1 MNNCIAE
8 WFNADPELHYS
19 DGDLVGICSDGLVR
33 PIAYGPIIYIGV
45 VTSDNNTETFDKVS
59 VTLVGK
65 KTCYIKTVST
75 DLHKLIGRKVI
86 ASTDGDNAFVLY
98 DDIFDRDKGF
108 NGIIIG
114 SVYPTQRAGF
124 VKAVILLK

>member
-1 MNNCIAE
+1 MDNCIAE
-8 WFNADPELHYS
+8 LFDADPELCYS
-19 DGDLVGICSDGLVR
+19 NGDLVGICSDGLVR
-33 PIAYGPIIYIGV
+33 PMAYNPVSYVGV
-45 VTSDNNTETFDKVS
+45 VNSDGNVENSNKVL
-59 VTLVGK
+59 VTLIGK
-65 KTCYIKTVST
+65 RSCYIKTVST

-98 DDIFDRDKGF
+98 DNIFDRDKGF

-124 VKAVILLK
+124 VKAIILLK